1 MPLRAGTVDLISTP
15 GGAESRSAR
24 MPSHTQTLSW
34 AFYAAK
40 RNSRISSRTRRK
52 AGSGARHIVRYVSR
66 KGSQIFFHLFE
77 LAGESAP
84 SGLAAIAIVHGVP
97 VHDLG
102 VGQIRRC

>member
-1 MPLRAGTVDLISTP
+1 M
-15 GGAESRSAR
+15 
-24 MPSHTQTLSW
+24 
-34 AFYAAK
+34 
-40 RNSRISSRTRRK
+40 
-52 AGSGARHIVRYVSR
+52 VRYVFR